1 MTPHARAHIRHAMQG
16 NRRVNTQPELRL
28 RSELHS
34 RGLRYRKDVT
44 FYAAGRRVRPD
55 VTFTGPRVAV
65 FVDGCFWH
73 RCPEH
78 ATDPQ
83 SHVDYWRQ
91 KFTRNLERDRAD
103 DAALAEVG
111 WEVIRVWEHEAV
123 ADAADRVEQSVCRR
137 ARVLREERA
146 A

>member
-1 MTPHARAHIRHAMQG
+1 MQG
-16 NRRVNTQPELRL
+16 NRRVDTQPELRL
-28 RSELHS
+28 RSELYS

-78 ATDPQ
+78 ATDL
-83 SHVDYWRQ
+83 SR
-91 KFTRNLERDRAD
+91 TSTIGARSS
-103 DAALAEVG
+103 LAILNAIEPMTP
-111 WEVIRVWEHEAV
+111 R
-123 ADAADRVEQSVCRR
+123 S
-137 ARVLREERA
+137 LRLAGR
-146 A
+146 